1 MSGILSPKLG
11 MEEVP
16 GVIIDT
22 MSLLCLGPGWGSMC
36 SGVHSPPVPT
46 LSGPRSQ
53 SPMGS
58 IPVPLNFSY
67 MLGLAKERRR
77 LNTGRRKERRHRL
90 IPHFPPGRCST
101 TARLLPGSLSLSPS
115 CLQAPLCPCALGPGV
130 VTAPTAVSPGAPLVL
145 VGFPN
150 VIPPVAVN
158 KSNPISVSQVS
169 FTSSCWDL

>member
-1 MSGILSPKLG
+1 

-16 GVIIDT
+16 DVIKT
-22 MSLLCLGPGWGSMC
+22 PCPYCAWGQAGAPCVLGSTP
-36 SGVHSPPVPT
+36 HLSPPPLAPGVSPPWAAS
-46 LSGPRSQ
+46 LGSLDSG
-53 SPMGS
+53 
-58 IPVPLNFSY
+58 Y
-67 MLGLAKERRR
+67 CLGLAKERRR

-101 TARLLPGSLSLSPS
+101 TARLLPGSFSLSPS
-115 CLQAPLCPCALGPGV
+115 CLQAPLCPCALGPEV